1 MKPCF
6 GYIRV
11 STQKQGEGVSLDAQK
26 DAILAFA
33 SAHGLSVVEWFEE
46 KQTAAKSGRP
56 VFNRMLRELRR
67 GKAEGMI
74 MHKIDRSA
82 RNLRD
87 WAIVSELPDIGVEV
101 YIATESYDFSSRG
114 GRLTADIQAVI
125 AADYIRNLREETIKG
140 LTGRLKQGLYPFRAP
155 IGYRDNGKGQAK
167 TICPEKG
174 PLIRQAFELYAAGE
188 YSLRS
193 LLVEMTRRGLTN
205 LGGKPLSLHGIET
218 VLGNAFYCGLIEIRR
233 TGATYQGIHEPLID
247 ARTFKRVQDIR
258 AGRAGKKVTRHDHI
272 YRGLFRCGLCD
283 RPMTPERQKGHVYYR
298 CHAPNCMTKTVRQ
311 EFLDQ
316 EIRQHLD
323 DLELTPKDEQR
334 LRKRFCE
341 WLNSKERLASVTSL
355 ELRIAKVDERLA
367 RLTDLLIDGDLDKGQ
382 FENRKRALSLERAT
396 LEEDLAEARKNELLP
411 DKLEKFIELM
421 KSLTE
426 LHDLLVDDEKRSLV
440 RNVFSNRTVLDKS
453 VELEPYDWLADRKF
467 ADLSPLVTHV
477 DTLIELS
484 CAPDRANKPEVVPQW
499 KSNLKN
505 QRPDDLPNAA

>member
-33 SAHGLSVVEWFEE
+33 SAHGLSVIEWFQE

-56 VFNRMLRELRR
+56 VFNRMLRELKR

-87 WAIVSELPDIGVEV
+87 WAIVSELPDIGVDV

-155 IGYRDNGKGQAK
+155 VGYRDNGKGQPK

-193 LLVEMTRRGLTN
+193 LLTEMTRRGLTN

-233 TGATYQGIHEPLID
+233 TGATYQGIHEPLIE

-311 EFLDQ
+311 ELLDQ

-334 LRKRFCE
+334 LRKRFCQ

-355 ELRIAKVDERLA
+355 ELRIAKTDERLA
-367 RLTDLLIDGDLDKGQ
+367 RLTDLLIDGDLRQGTIREPETGADAGARHARRRPRRGSQ
-382 FENRKRALSLERAT
+382 KRAPARQAGEIYRTHEKPVRASRF
-396 LEEDLAEARKNELLP
+396 AR
-411 DKLEKFIELM
+411 
-421 KSLTE
+421 
-426 LHDLLVDDEKRSLV
+426 
-440 RNVFSNRTVLDKS
+440 
-453 VELEPYDWLADRKF
+453 
-467 ADLSPLVTHV
+467 
-477 DTLIELS
+477 
-484 CAPDRANKPEVVPQW
+484 
-499 KSNLKN
+499 
-505 QRPDDLPNAA
+505 